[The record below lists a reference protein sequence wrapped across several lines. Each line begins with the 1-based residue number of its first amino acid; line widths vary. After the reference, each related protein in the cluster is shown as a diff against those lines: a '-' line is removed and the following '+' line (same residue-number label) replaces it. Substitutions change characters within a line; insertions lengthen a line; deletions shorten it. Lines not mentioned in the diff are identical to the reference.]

1 MLNWRE
7 IPFVRLLLSFAVGI
21 LLAIQ
26 FNLPIPG
33 LPVAFFALVALQ
45 FFSKK
50 LRGLYRYRWMPGLLL
65 SSSLVLLGYGIT
77 LQHHELN
84 HAHHFSKVNPPEAG
98 TVLVGE
104 VSDAP
109 VRKEKWVKIELSVNA
124 TGPDANKM
132 VPASGNLLL
141 YLQRDSAAELLA
153 YGDQLVLQ
161 GKAAPVEP
169 PANPNA
175 FDYGRY
181 LHFQNI
187 HYQAFVKNGNWG
199 LVKKCDDFSA
209 YGTAISLQNRFTET
223 LRKHLKTENEFA
235 VGAALIFGYRSEVPE
250 EVLTAYSQTGAIH
263 ILAVSGMHVG
273 ILYLILNFFLK
284 QVKTRHRYWRWAK
297 AGILLAVIWSF
308 ALVAG
313 ASPSVFRST
322 TMFSFVVLADALG
335 SNKNF
340 YNTLTVSAFCLL
352 FYDPYW
358 LLSVSFQLSY
368 LAILGIVYFQPKIAG
383 LWVIENKAGNYLWE
397 LTSVSLAAQ
406 LMTLPFTLLYF
417 HQFPTYFW
425 LSSLVLVPLAG
436 FEMGLG
442 LLLLVLDQ
450 FWSMGANAVGW
461 LLWALLKFGNE
472 SVLFIRHL
480 PAALVNGIWMGGISA
495 LLLYLS
501 LGSLMAA
508 ISFRKFRWALAALT
522 LLTVVGV
529 SFAFSEFRHHE
540 NRQFTIYSVYKH
552 TAIDFFDGEKAWS
565 LIDSALEAKPLK
577 YAAEGNRFA
586 NGVNSV
592 ETIHL
597 DDSTAAF
604 SSDHFFYENGLA
616 QFYDKRLYVVSGP
629 VAYEGE
635 EKVKLDFL
643 LLRNTPKIK
652 LEELLQIFDFQL
664 LVFDAS
670 NKRWRVDDWKAE
682 CDSLGVNYYD
692 LDVEG
697 ALVVDFRD

>member
-7 IPFVRLLLSFAVGI
+7 IPFVRLLLPFAVGI

-26 FNLPIPG
+26 FNLQIPG
-33 LPVAFFALVALQ
+33 LPIAFLALVALQ
-45 FFSKK
+45 LLSQK

-65 SSSLVLLGYGIT
+65 TAALLVLGYGIT
-77 LQHHELN
+77 LQHNELN
-84 HAHHFSKVNPPEAG
+84 HDTHFSKTSLPEAG
-98 TVLVGE
+98 AMLVGE
-104 VSDAP
+104 VADAP
-109 VRKEKWVKIELSVNA
+109 ALKEKWVKIELEISGS
-124 TGPDANKM
+124 GPDADSLA
-132 VPASGNLLL
+132 PASGNLLL
-141 YLQRDSAAELLA
+141 YLERDSASELLA

-161 GKAAPVEP
+161 GKATTIEP
-169 PANPNA
+169 PANPHA

-181 LHFQNI
+181 LRFQNI
-187 HYQAFVKNGNWG
+187 HYHAFVKNGSWG
-199 LVKKCDDFSA
+199 LVKKHSGFSV
-209 YGTAISLQNRFTET
+209 YGTAISLQHRFTET

-273 ILYLILNFFLK
+273 ILFLILNFFLK
-284 QVKTRHRYWRWAK
+284 QVKTRHHYWRWAK

-308 ALVAG
+308 ALVTG
-313 ASPSVFRST
+313 ASPSVLRST
-322 TMFSFVVLADALG
+322 TMFSFVIMADAMG
-335 SNKNF
+335 RNKNF
-340 YNTLTVSAFCLL
+340 YNTLTASAFCLL
-352 FYDPYW
+352 LYDPYW
-358 LLSVSFQLSY
+358 LHSVSFQLSY

-383 LWVIENKAGNYLWE
+383 LWVIENKPGNYLWE

-450 FWSMGANAVGW
+450 FWAMGANAVGW

-480 PAALVNGIWMGGISA
+480 PAALVSGIWMGGISA

-508 ISFRKFRWALAALT
+508 ISSRKFRWALAALT
-522 LLTVVGV
+522 LLAVVGI
-529 SFAFSEFRHHE
+529 SFAFSEFRHRK
-540 NRQFTIYSVYKH
+540 NRQLTIYSVYKH

-565 LIDSALEAKPLK
+565 LIDTALEAKPLK
-577 YAAEGNRFA
+577 YAAESNRFA
-586 NGVNSV
+586 NGINAV
-592 ETIHL
+592 EMLHL
-597 DDSTAAF
+597 EDTTALVG
-604 SSDHFFYENGLA
+604 DHFFYENGLV
-616 QFYDKRLYVVSGP
+616 QFYDKRLFVVSGP
-629 VAYEGE
+629 VAYDGE

-643 LLRNTPKIK
+643 LLRNTPKVE
-652 LEELLQIFDFQL
+652 LEDLLQIFDFQL

-670 NKRWRVDDWKAE
+670 NKHWRVDNWKAE
-682 CDSLGVNYYD
+682 CDSLGVSYF
-692 LDVEG
+692 DVDEEG
-697 ALVVDFRD
+697 ALVVDLKE